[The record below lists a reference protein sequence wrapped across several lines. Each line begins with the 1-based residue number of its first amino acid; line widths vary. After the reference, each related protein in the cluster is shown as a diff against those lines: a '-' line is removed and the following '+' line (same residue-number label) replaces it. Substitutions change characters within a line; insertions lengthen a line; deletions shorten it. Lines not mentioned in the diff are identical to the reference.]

1 MENSI
6 KSESGAV
13 LPRGYIFGLAV
24 FVLVAVA
31 GLYYVKWSPYYG
43 RAFVAAAKHSI
54 GDSIVSGK
62 AATPPPPSLQ
72 AAWGYTVA
80 YTLAVWKAMILGMLL
95 GAGVQALVPREWIAR
110 LLGRMNFG
118 SVAVAGVASIFSMM

>member
-1 MENSI
+1 MDISR
-6 KSESGAV
+6 SVQESV
-13 LPRGYIFGLAV
+13 LLRRGYVLGIAV
-24 FVLVAVA
+24 FVLIAVA

-43 RAFVAAAKHSI
+43 KVFVAASKHSI

-62 AATPPPPSLQ
+62 TAAPPAPSLQ
-72 AAWGYTVA
+72 AAWGYTVD

-110 LLGRMNFG
+110 VLGRMNFG
-118 SVAVAGVASIFSMM
+118 SVAVAGLASIFSMM

>member
-6 KSESGAV
+6 KSEASAV
-13 LPRGYIFGLAV
+13 LPRGYIFGLAA
-24 FVLVAVA
+24 FVLLTVA
-31 GLYYVKWSPYYG
+31 GLYYVKWSPYYSK
-43 RAFVAAAKHSI
+43 AFVAAAKHSI

-62 AATPPPPSLQ
+62 AAAPPPASLQ